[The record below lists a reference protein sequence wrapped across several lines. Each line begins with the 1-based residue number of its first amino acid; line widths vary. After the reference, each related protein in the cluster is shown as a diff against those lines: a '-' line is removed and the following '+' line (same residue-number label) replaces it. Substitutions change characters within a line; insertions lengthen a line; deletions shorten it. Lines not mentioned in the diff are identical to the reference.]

1 VRKPRVVQ
9 VLPVFRRAIAD
20 SWRSLIGWTIGVVGV
35 LFMYLPLFPSLGG
48 AEMEEMI
55 ANLPEEMVKTLGYE
69 QIGTGAGY
77 AQGTFFGLIGFL
89 LLTIAA
95 ISWGSD
101 AIAGAEESGKLELTL
116 AHGVGR
122 VQYALESALAVL
134 VKLLWLAAVATVLIL
149 LLNEPS
155 ELGLEPAH
163 VVAASAA
170 LVGLTMLSAGFALA
184 VGALTGRRS
193 IATTAGAGVAVLGY
207 VFNAIANQ
215 SEDAEP
221 LRAASPYA
229 WAYQNTPLLDGAD
242 WGGLGLLWGLA
253 VLLVAVSVVALRRR
267 DITG

>member
-1 VRKPRVVQ
+1 VRKP
-9 VLPVFRRAIAD
+9 LPVFRRALAD
-20 SWRSLIGWTIGVVGV
+20 SWRSLIGWTAGVIGV

-55 ANLPEEMVKTLGYE
+55 ANLPDEMVKTLGYE

-95 ISWGSD
+95 TSWGSA

-116 AHGVGR
+116 AHGVSR
-122 VQYALESALAVL
+122 TQYALESALAVL
-134 VKLLWLAAVATVLIL
+134 ARLIWLGAVASLVVIA
-149 LLNEPS
+149 LNEPS
-155 ELGLEPAH
+155 ELGIEPAH

-170 LVGLTMLSAGFALA
+170 LVGLTMLSASFALA

-193 IATTAGAGVAVLGY
+193 IATVAGAGVAVLGY

-215 SEDAEP
+215 AEDAEA
-221 LRAASPYA
+221 LRAVSPYA
-229 WAYQNTPLLDGAD
+229 WAYHGNPLADGAD
-242 WGGLGLLWGLA
+242 WGGLGLLWGLVA
-253 VLLVAVSVVALRRR
+253 VLVVVATLALRKR